1 MKSWI
6 ALVLF
11 AVAGLA
17 QAQQR
22 VLLDTDRGP
31 ILVELDAAKAPNT
44 VANFLRYVDDK
55 RYDNILLYRILKDFI
70 IQGGGYKEDTSPVAR
85 FPNIA
90 SERNNGLLN
99 TPGTIAM
106 ALANQANGQPD
117 TGSANVDFFFNM
129 NTNTVLDPNFTVFG
143 KVVYGMG
150 TLALINP
157 ITVNF
162 NQNNQPIRPPLIK
175 RTVRVAA
182 GTFPILAQ
190 HAGGWYDPAKPG
202 KGFSI
207 EVANGSDAA
216 GNPVLVA
223 YWYDYFEG
231 KQVWMGGAASFAW
244 GASSVE
250 VPLQITQGGVF
261 GPTFDP
267 ATVTSNPNWGKL
279 TVKFTAC
286 DRASFSYTSLY
297 GNGSYELRRLTLPSG
312 ARCDAN

>member
-11 AVAGLA
+11 AAAGLA

-182 GTFPILAQ
+182 GSFPDPRPARGRLVRPGQARQGLQHRSGQRQRCRRQSGPGCLLVRLLRRQAGMDGRRGFLRVGAQ
-190 HAGGWYDPAKPG
+190 ARWKCRCRSPR
-202 KGFSI
+202 
-207 EVANGSDAA
+207 
-216 GNPVLVA
+216 
-223 YWYDYFEG
+223 
-231 KQVWMGGAASFAW
+231 AASSDQTSTRPPSPATPT
-244 GASSVE
+244 GAS
-250 VPLQITQGGVF
+250 
-261 GPTFDP
+261 
-267 ATVTSNPNWGKL
+267 
-279 TVKFTAC
+279 
-286 DRASFSYTSLY
+286 
-297 GNGSYELRRLTLPSG
+297 
-312 ARCDAN
+312 